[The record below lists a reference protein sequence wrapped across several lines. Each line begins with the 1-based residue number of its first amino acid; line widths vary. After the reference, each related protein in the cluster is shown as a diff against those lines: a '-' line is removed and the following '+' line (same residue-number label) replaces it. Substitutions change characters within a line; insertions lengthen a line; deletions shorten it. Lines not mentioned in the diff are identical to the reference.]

1 MRFGSRSLP
10 VVIAALCVSLTAV
23 SAVADGPPLRLDLD
37 RCVEMALEVNVS
49 VLQAGYDL
57 EIAKNGIIT
66 SASLVLPTVGVSASR
81 STSQLAVT
89 EAGSA
94 VETSETYR
102 EYSTQ
107 LYVYESINAGD
118 VFGILESMSGKR
130 VSGHNLRQARQDVSY
145 DARQKYLEVLKAG
158 RLMAVRREALDL
170 SQRRLD
176 KAQALVDV
184 GSAVKS
190 DVLRAQ
196 VEVSRNELELISA
209 ENALRLAETDLR
221 HFLAISDEVDLELE
235 DILETKEV
243 DYTLEYALSEA
254 MAKRPDIR
262 MGSETLGAARS
273 AVWRERSGWFPFVDI
288 RGRYSWVDDETPSDL
303 GSMWDDSNWYWTVT
317 GAVDILDGL
326 ATFSKV
332 RSAKASRKIAEQG
345 LLQLKRDAALEIK
358 QAFYNL
364 EEARQR
370 VKVSKET
377 VGLAEEELRL
387 AEERFRLGGAT
398 MLEQI
403 DSQVALSEA
412 RTSYVEALYDYLL
425 SQADLVRAMGRD

>member
-1 MRFGSRSLP
+1 MRFGSKSLP
-10 VVIAALCVSLTAV
+10 AAIAALGVILTAL
-23 SAVADGPPLRLDLD
+23 SAGADSPPLRLDLD

-66 SASLVLPTVGVSASR
+66 SASSVVPTIGLSASR
-81 STSQLAVT
+81 TTSTAIS
-89 EAGSA
+89 G
-94 VETSETYR
+94 VEVPGASKR
-102 EYSTQ
+102 SYSTA
-107 LYVYESINAGD
+107 LYVEETLRAGD
-118 VFGILESMSGKR
+118 VIGVFESMSNKR
-130 VSGHNLRQARQDVSY
+130 ATDHSFRQARQDVAY
-145 DARQKYLEVLKAG
+145 DAKQKYLEVLKAE

-221 HFLAISDEVDLELE
+221 HFLAIGDEVDLELE
-235 DILETKEV
+235 DILETEEV
-243 DYTLEYALSEA
+243 DYSLEYALSEA
-254 MAKRPDIR
+254 MGKRPDI
-262 MGSETLGAARS
+262 GIGTEALGAARA
-273 AVWRERSGWFPFVDI
+273 AVWRERSGWFPYITID
-288 RGRYSWVDDETPSDL
+288 GDYSWYDKKPPSDL
-303 GSMWDDSNWYWTVT
+303 REVWDGSDWSWTVR
-317 GAVDILDGL
+317 GGVNIFDGL
-326 ATFSKV
+326 ATFSQV
-332 RSAKASRKIAEQG
+332 RSAKAYRDAAEQD
-345 LLQLKRDAALEIK
+345 LLQVKRDAALEIK

>member
-1 MRFGSRSLP
+1 MRFGSKSLP
-10 VVIAALCVSLTAV
+10 VVIATLFVNLTALG
-23 SAVADGPPLRLDLD
+23 AKADEPPLRLDLD

-49 VLQAGYDL
+49 VLRAGYDL
-57 EIAKNGIIT
+57 DIAKNSVIT
-66 SASLVLPTVGVSASR
+66 SASTILPTVGVSASR
-81 STSQLAVT
+81 SSSPAVGGVIISPTSKRSYTTSLYFQEQVT
-89 EAGSA
+89 VGG
-94 VETSETYR
+94 VIG
-102 EYSTQ
+102 
-107 LYVYESINAGD
+107 VFES
-118 VFGILESMSGKR
+118 LSSKR
-130 VSGHNLRQARQDVSY
+130 ASDHNLRQVRQDVSY
-145 DARQKYLEVLKAG
+145 DAKQKYLEVLKTE

-209 ENALRLAETDLR
+209 TNALRLAETDLR
-221 HFLAISDEVDLELE
+221 HFLAISDDVDLELE

-243 DYTLEYALSEA
+243 DYPLEYALSEA
-254 MAKRPDIR
+254 TSKRPDIGI
-262 MGSETLGAARS
+262 GSEALGAARA
-273 AVWRERSGWFPFVDI
+273 AVWRERSGWLPYLSINGDYRWFDTEAPD
-288 RGRYSWVDDETPSDL
+288 GL
-303 GSMWDDSNWYWTVT
+303 GDVWDDSNWYWTVY
-317 GAVDILDGL
+317 GAVDIFDGL
-326 ATFSKV
+326 GTFSRV
-332 RSAKASRKIAEQG
+332 RSAKASRKSAEQG
-345 LLQLKRDAALEIK
+345 LLQLRRDAALAVK
-358 QAFYNL
+358 RAFYNL
-364 EEARQR
+364 EEAGQR
-370 VKVSKET
+370 VKVSGET

-425 SQADLVRAMGRD
+425 SQAELVRAMGKD

>member
-1 MRFGSRSLP
+1 
-10 VVIAALCVSLTAV
+10 
-23 SAVADGPPLRLDLD
+23 
-37 RCVEMALEVNVS
+37 MALEVNVS
-49 VLQAGYDL
+49 VLRAGYDL
-57 EIAKNGIIT
+57 DIAKNSVMT
-66 SASLVLPTVGVSASR
+66 TASTVLPTVGVSASR
-81 STSQLAVT
+81 STSPAVGGVIIT
-89 EAGSA
+89 PSSPRSYTTSLYFRETVTAGS
-94 VETSETYR
+94 VIG
-102 EYSTQ
+102 
-107 LYVYESINAGD
+107 V
-118 VFGILESMSGKR
+118 LESLRSKR
-130 VSGHNLRQARQDVSY
+130 VSDHNLRRVRQDVSY
-145 DARQKYLEVLKAG
+145 DARQKYLEVLKAE

-196 VEVSRNELELISA
+196 VEVSRNELELITA
-209 ENALRLAETDLR
+209 ENDLRLAETDLR

-254 MAKRPDIR
+254 MSRRPDIG
-262 MGSETLGAARS
+262 MGTEALSAARA
-273 AVWRERSGWFPFVDI
+273 AVWRERSGWLPFVQIDGDY
-288 RGRYSWVDDETPSDL
+288 RWFDTEAPGGL
-303 GSMWDDSNWYWTVT
+303 GDVWDDSDWYWTVY
-317 GAVDILDGL
+317 GAIDIFDGL
-326 ATFSKV
+326 ETFSLV
-332 RSAKASRKIAEQG
+332 RSAKASRKAAEQD
-345 LLQLKRDAALEIK
+345 LLQIRRDAALEIK
-358 QAFYNL
+358 RAVYNL

-370 VKVSKET
+370 VKVSGET

-425 SQADLVRAMGRD
+425 SQADLVRAMGKD